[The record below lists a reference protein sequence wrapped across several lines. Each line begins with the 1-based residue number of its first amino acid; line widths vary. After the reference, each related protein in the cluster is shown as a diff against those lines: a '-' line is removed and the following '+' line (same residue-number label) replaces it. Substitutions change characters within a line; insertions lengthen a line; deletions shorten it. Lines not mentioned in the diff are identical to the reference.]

1 MSNTEDHFDENE
13 HDSSDNEESRKAYAD
28 MLSNPS
34 YLSSA
39 MKRMLLKNMVKNLP
53 AVAQKRIKAMKNLQ
67 LEFLKHECAFFE
79 EVYQLERKYQEKYQ
93 TIADKR
99 KDIIAGEYEPNESES
114 QFKSDEEDEEDEDH
128 ALLQERLKTMKSL
141 PQYDENVKGIPDFW
155 LTIFRNTE
163 LLSDMVQPH
172 DEPLLKQLT
181 DIKIKYDENLS
192 YTLEFSFAPND
203 FFTDAVLTKKYF
215 LRCKIDGDEPFA
227 FEGPEIYKCSGCNIA
242 WKPGKNITVKTIKK
256 KQKHKAR
263 GAVRTV
269 SKQVPND
276 SFFNFFNPPDVPE
289 DESKLD
295 EESQNIL
302 ATDFEIGHF
311 LRARIIPRAV
321 LFYTGDLVDDDESD
335 DDLEEEEIEEES
347 EEEEET
353 PEPAHKGAKKIK
365 GPGGKGGKPSAE
377 GNPAECQQQ

>member
-1 MSNTEDHFDENE
+1 MSEDNFDD
-13 HDSSDNEESRKAYAD
+13 HDSSDGEEKKGFESL
-28 MLSNPS
+28 LSNPS
-34 YLSSA
+34 YFSSA
-39 MKRMLLKNMVKNLP
+39 MKRALLKNMVKNLP
-53 AVAQKRIKAMKNLQ
+53 AGAQKRVKALKNLQ
-67 LEFLKHECAFFE
+67 LEFLRHECTFFE

-93 TIADKR
+93 TITDKR
-99 KDIIAGEYEPNESES
+99 KEIIAGEYEPSGAEAE
-114 QFKSDEEDEEDEDH
+114 FKSDDEEEDEDD
-128 ALLQERLKTMKSL
+128 AMIQERLKEMKAL

-181 DIKIKYDENLS
+181 DIKIKYDEDLS
-192 YTLEFSFAPND
+192 YNLEFHFGSND
-203 FFTDAVLTKKYF
+203 YFTDSVLSKKYF
-215 LRCKIDGDEPFA
+215 LRCKVDTEEPFA
-227 FEGPEIYKCSGCNIA
+227 FEGPEIYKCTGCNIN

-263 GAVRTV
+263 GVVRTV

-335 DDLEEEEIEEES
+335 MEEEEDDEEEES

-353 PEPAHKGAKKIK
+353 PEPAHKGKKNK
-365 GPGGKGGKPSAE
+365 GPGGKGIKGGAE

>member
-1 MSNTEDHFDENE
+1 MSNTEDNFDE
-13 HDSSDNEESRKAYAD
+13 HDSSDGEDSKKAYENL
-28 MLSNPS
+28 LSNPS
-34 YLSSA
+34 YFSSA
-39 MKRMLLKNMVKNLP
+39 MKRVLLKNMVKNLP
-53 AVAQKRIKAMKNLQ
+53 APAQKRVKALKNLQ
-67 LEFLKHECAFFE
+67 LEFLRHECTFFE

-93 TIADKR
+93 SIADKR
-99 KDIIAGEYEPNESES
+99 KEIIAGEYEPTENEAT
-114 QFKSDEEDEEDEDH
+114 FKSDDEEDTDEDD
-128 ALLQERLKTMKSL
+128 ALMQERLKSIKSL
-141 PQYDENVKGIPDFW
+141 PQYDANVKGVPDFW

-163 LLSDMVQPH
+163 LLSDMIQPH
-172 DEPLLKQLT
+172 DEPLLKQLS
-181 DIKIKYDENLS
+181 DIKIKYDEDLS
-192 YTLEFSFAPND
+192 YTLEFYFASND
-203 FFTDAVLTKKYF
+203 FFTDSILTKKYF
-215 LRCKIDGDEPFA
+215 LRCKIDGEEPFA
-227 FEGPEIYKCSGCNIA
+227 FEGPEIYKCLGCNIN

-263 GAVRTV
+263 GAVRTI

-335 DDLEEEEIEEES
+335 DDLEEEELEDES
-347 EEEEET
+347 DEEEEI
-353 PEPAHKGAKKIK
+353 PEPVQKGGKKNK
-365 GPGGKGGKPSAE
+365 GGPKGGKGGAE